1 MRLRLPNDCFFDS
14 QFISKSLIIKI
25 LTQIMI
31 AKYIIIE
38 ETNEIPYT
46 HIAYHRKHRDILY
59 FLNSDTCICNQVTF
73 AGYPCSHL
81 IKLHEYLG
89 NGFPMFLINSR
100 WIKKELDGDIHN
112 FTELNTEINSFND
125 DDIEVEID

>member
-1 MRLRLPNDCFFDS
+1 MKWLL
-14 QFISKSLIIKI
+14 SKICSFEEVEIF
-25 LTQIMI
+25 
-31 AKYIIIE
+31 YI
-38 ETNEIPYT
+38 
-46 HIAYHRKHRDILY
+46 
-59 FLNSDTCICNQVTF
+59 FNQVTF

>member
-1 MRLRLPNDCFFDS
+1 MKSCGGYRGCFDLDDEGITKRLAV
-14 QFISKSLIIKI
+14 
-25 LTQIMI
+25 LTI
-31 AKYIIIE
+31 
-38 ETNEIPYT
+38 
-46 HIAYHRKHRDILY
+46 H
-59 FLNSDTCICNQVTF
+59 
-73 AGYPCSHL
+73 PCSHL